1 MSPKRSTGEA
11 PAPRTGR
18 RGSGGRWRVYLGRGV
33 IWTFIGL
40 VIINAG
46 MNQYRVWTA
55 DAAPAP
61 EETQSVEEGPD
72 FPEDAAAAF
81 AASFAEVY
89 LQPAA
94 PDDEEAEEEQG
105 AVLADFVP
113 EDSLQEFTL
122 PEGFTGTRV
131 RIVDVEATDD
141 QHGLVTLS
149 AQVNGEPMHLQV
161 PIYADGAAA
170 LVVAGPPALL
180 PAPAQAVLPE
190 QSAPDTDSQTAE
202 AMEPVVS
209 GFLAAYA
216 ETPEHLERYAE
227 PGAHIAALPA
237 GAFEFVSVDALVVPP
252 GQSGESH
259 QVQATVTWQLTE
271 GTEVDTLTQRY
282 ALTMV
287 ESAGA
292 WYVRDIQG
300 AAPVGADQS

>member
-18 RGSGGRWRVYLGRGV
+18 RGSGGRWRVYLGRGA
-33 IWTFIGL
+33 IWVFIGL
-40 VIINAG
+40 VIVNAA

-61 EETQSVEEGPD
+61 EESESVEEAPA
-72 FPEDAAAAF
+72 FPADAAAAF

-94 PDDEEAEEEQG
+94 TGDEDEEEQG

-113 EDSLQEFTL
+113 ENALREFTL
-122 PEGFTGTRV
+122 PEDITGTRV
-131 RIVDVEATDD
+131 RIVEVEATDD

-180 PAPAQAVLPE
+180 PAPAQAALPE
-190 QSAPDTDSQTAE
+190 QTAPDTDNQAAE
-202 AMEPVVS
+202 AMEPVVA

-216 ETPEHLERYAE
+216 ETPEHLDRYVE
-227 PGAHIAALPA
+227 PGAHIVPLP
-237 GAFEFVSVDALVVPP
+237 GVFEFVSVDALVVPP
-252 GQSGESH
+252 GQAGEPRP
-259 QVQATVTWQLTE
+259 VQATVTWQLAE

-282 ALTMV
+282 ELTMV

-292 WYVRDIQG
+292 WYVRDIRG
-300 AAPVGADQS
+300 AAPAGADHS

>member
-11 PAPRTGR
+11 PEPRTGR

-40 VIINAG
+40 VIVNAG
-46 MNQYRVWTA
+46 TNQYRVWTA
-55 DAAPAP
+55 DAAPAAQ
-61 EETQSVEEGPD
+61 EETTADAAPA

-94 PDDEEAEEEQG
+94 PDAEADEQG

-113 EDSLQEFTL
+113 EDAAAEFAL
-122 PEGFTGTRV
+122 PEDFTGTRV
-131 RIVDVEATDD
+131 RIVQVEATDD

-161 PIYADGAAA
+161 PVYADGAAA

-202 AMEPVVS
+202 DMEPVVS

-227 PGAHIAALPA
+227 PGAHIVPLPA
-237 GAFEFVSVDALVVPP
+237 DVFEFVSVDALVVPP
-252 GQSGESH
+252 GQTGETH
-259 QVQATVTWQLTE
+259 QVQATVTWQLAE